1 MKAIFTLATLFV
13 LGTVTATAQSMKD
26 NLKKIKADPRTTER
40 AAKADVYVA
49 KNETIIADTSSI
61 QPVTPKN
68 AISPA
73 EKKKK
78 KKSSAK

>member
-13 LGTVTATAQSMKD
+13 LGTVTATAQSTKE
-26 NLKKIKADPRTTER
+26 NLKKIKADPGTTER

-61 QPVTPKN
+61 QPVTRKN

-78 KKSSAK
+78 KISSGK